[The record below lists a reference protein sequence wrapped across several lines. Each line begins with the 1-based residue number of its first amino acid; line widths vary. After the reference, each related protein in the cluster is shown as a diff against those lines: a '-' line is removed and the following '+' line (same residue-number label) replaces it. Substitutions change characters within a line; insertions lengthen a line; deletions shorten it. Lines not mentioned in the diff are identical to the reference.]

1 MPRVL
6 SFALI
11 VLLVLRGLLGDAMA
25 MGVAP
30 VQPVPEMAGMAV
42 HGTHDGTHA
51 SATMAQHCCD
61 PLSDSHPA
69 HQAGCSA
76 CGVCHSVLGAPS
88 WVAAPAAGPGHALQ
102 PPRNARFASA
112 LAAQAIKPPIV

>member
-1 MPRVL
+1 
-6 SFALI
+6 
-11 VLLVLRGLLGDAMA
+11 GLAPVPPAPQMEQMAHAEGSAAMA
-25 MGVAP
+25 
-30 VQPVPEMAGMAV
+30 Q
-42 HGTHDGTHA
+42 D
-51 SATMAQHCCD
+51 CCD
-61 PLSDSHPA
+61 HHGDSHPA